1 MMLLSDRFVLLSR
14 ARSAYFRGMRNFTRW
29 AVLAAVGLSLNT
41 YATDAP
47 AQSAASTRTAEAV
60 QETLPQDCVV
70 LLHGLARTESSFLV
84 MELALKRYGFDVV
97 RQGYPSTEEDIAD
110 LAYSTLPESVAQCGD
125 RKVHFVTHS
134 MGGILTRVWFINHKP
149 ENLGRVVM
157 LGPPNKGSEVVDEL
171 GPIPAFEWLNGPAGM
186 QLGTDGLPSH
196 LPPVDFDL
204 GVIAGNRSLN
214 PYFSSLI
221 EGPDDGKVSVESTKV
236 AGMKDHIVLP
246 VTHTFM
252 MNNPMVIVQTREFLT
267 HGAFDHALRWGDAQA
282 ALRELQRLVDDDCG
296 PNGCAEGDDVEQDG
310 DDFFDWIEKYTDWD
324 GDGDLDADD
333 AGVEGD

>member
-1 MMLLSDRFVLLSR
+1 MIRKC
-14 ARSAYFRGMRNFTRW
+14 AA
-29 AVLAAVGLSLNT
+29 LAALLPMMALPVLG
-41 YATDAP
+41 
-47 AQSAASTRTAEAV
+47 TAFADSEDGVA
-60 QETLPQDCVV
+60 EECVV

-84 MELALKRYGFDVV
+84 MELALERYGFEVV
-97 RQGYPSTEEDIAD
+97 RQGYPSTEDEIAD
-110 LAYSTLPESVAQCGD
+110 LAHSTLPDAVAQCGG

-134 MGGILTRVWFINHKP
+134 MGGILTRVWFVNYKP

-171 GPIPAFEWLNGPAGM
+171 RDLAPFEWLNGPAGLE
-186 QLGTDGLPSH
+186 LGTDGLPSD
-196 LPPVDFDL
+196 LPPVDFEL
-204 GVIAGNRSLN
+204 GVIAGKRSLN

-236 AGMKDHIVLP
+236 AGMTDHIVLP

-252 MNNPMVIVQTREFLT
+252 MNNPMVIAQTREFLT

-282 ALRELQRLVDDDCG
+282 ALRELQRLVDDDCTVE
-296 PNGCAEGDDVEQDG
+296 GCAERED
-310 DDFFDWIEKYTDWD
+310 DDFFDWIGKYTDWD

-333 AGVEGD
+333 AQDAGTDDK

>member
-1 MMLLSDRFVLLSR
+1 M
-14 ARSAYFRGMRNFTRW
+14 TRLIYKI
-29 AVLAAVGLSLNT
+29 AALAALLPLMAVPVLGTSPGEKEET
-41 YATDAP
+41 V
-47 AQSAASTRTAEAV
+47 AE
-60 QETLPQDCVV
+60 ECVV

-84 MELALKRYGFDVV
+84 MELALERYGFEVL
-97 RQGYPSTEEDIAD
+97 RQGYPSTEDEIAD
-110 LAYSTLPESVAQCGD
+110 LAHSTLPDAVAQCGE

-134 MGGILTRVWFINHKP
+134 MGGILTRVWFVNHKP

-171 GPIPAFEWLNGPAGM
+171 RNLAPFEWLNGPAGM
-186 QLGTDGLPSH
+186 ELGTDGLPSD
-196 LPPVDFDL
+196 LPPVDFEL
-204 GVIAGNRSLN
+204 GVIAGTRSLN

-236 AGMKDHIVLP
+236 AGMNDHIELP

-252 MNNPMVIVQTREFLT
+252 MNNPMVIAQTREFLT
-267 HGAFDHALRWGDAQA
+267 HGQFDPELHWGDAQA
-282 ALRELQRLVDDDCG
+282 ALRELQRLVDDDCTAE
-296 PNGCAEGDDVEQDG
+296 GCAESEG

-333 AGVEGD
+333 AEGAGADDT